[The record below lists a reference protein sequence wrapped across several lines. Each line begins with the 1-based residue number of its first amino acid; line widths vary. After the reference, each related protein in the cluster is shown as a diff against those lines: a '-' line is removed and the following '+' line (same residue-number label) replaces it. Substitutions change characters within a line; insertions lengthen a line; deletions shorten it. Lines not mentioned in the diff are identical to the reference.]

1 MGAIWSSVPEAIRS
15 RIVELALEQTELS
28 PRELAV
34 RFTDTQGYFVL
45 EATVYRLLKAHDLIT
60 NPAFIVIKV
69 AKEFT

>member
-1 MGAIWSSVPEAIRS
+1 MVTAGWRAIRS
-15 RIVELALEQTELS
+15 RIVELALGQTELS

-45 EATVYRLLKAHDLIT
+45 EATVYRLLKVHHLIT